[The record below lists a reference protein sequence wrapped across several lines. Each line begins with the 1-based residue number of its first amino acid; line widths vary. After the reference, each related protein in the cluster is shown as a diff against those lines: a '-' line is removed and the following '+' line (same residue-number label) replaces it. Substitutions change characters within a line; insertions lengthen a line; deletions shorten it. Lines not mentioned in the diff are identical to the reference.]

1 MMNWLDVV
9 LIGLVTVGALRGFRI
24 GLLGA
29 AVNAFALLLGWL
41 LASQVAHALG
51 LVGALVEWS
60 SASIIVAVYVI
71 VIAVTVAVVQFAWGI
86 IRRSLGIVT
95 LGASSLVDRLGGV
108 LLGIALGAVVAA
120 ALVLALAR
128 LTYEMPLESSRVTS
142 ASGDVR
148 QGLED
153 ALSESALVRMFIE
166 WTDGLPLNSF
176 GFISPGFAE
185 SLELVGRRI

>member
-1 MMNWLDVV
+1 MNWLDVV
-9 LIGLVTVGALRGFRI
+9 LIGLVAIGALRGYRI

-29 AVNAFALLLGWL
+29 AVNAFALVLGWL
-41 LASQVAHALG
+41 LASQVAYGLG
-51 LVGALVEWS
+51 LVGGFMEWS
-60 SASIIVAVYVI
+60 SASIIVTVYVI
-71 VIAVTVAVVQFAWGI
+71 VIALTVAVVQFAWGI

-95 LGASSLVDRLGGV
+95 LGASSLIDRIGGV
-108 LLGIALGAVVAA
+108 LLGMALGTVVAA

-128 LTYEMPLESSRVTS
+128 LTYDMPLESPSITS

-148 QGLED
+148 EGLED

-176 GFISPGFAE
+176 GFITPGFAE